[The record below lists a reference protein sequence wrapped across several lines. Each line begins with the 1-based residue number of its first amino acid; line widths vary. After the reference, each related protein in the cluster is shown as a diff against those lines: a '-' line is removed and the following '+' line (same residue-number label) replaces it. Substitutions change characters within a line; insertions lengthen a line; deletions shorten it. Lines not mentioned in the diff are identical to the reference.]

1 MSNNPFR
8 ELPSTNPYAPPAVPA
23 DSGSPG
29 NPLLFPAIVLLCLST
44 LFVLLIVASLPGQFV
59 RIRAIDTSTAEG
71 AGELVG
77 SIVSLA
83 VWPLMN
89 VAIGLGAVS
98 MLRLKNYHSAY
109 TAAILAIIPVCSPCF
124 VLGIPF
130 GIWALV
136 VLNRPELKQ
145 RFMTK

>member
-1 MSNNPFR
+1 M
-8 ELPSTNPYAPPAVPA
+8 
-23 DSGSPG
+23 
-29 NPLLFPAIVLLCLST
+29 LFPAIVLLSLST
-44 LFVLLIVASLPGQFV
+44 LFVLLIVASLPGQVV
-59 RIRAIDTSTAEG
+59 RIRAIDTSTAGG

-89 VAIGLGAVS
+89 VTVALGALS
-98 MLRLKNYHSAY
+98 MLRLKHYRSAC

-130 GIWALV
+130 GIWAI
-136 VLNRPELKQ
+136 VLLQRPEVKQ
-145 RFMTK
+145 RFVAK

>member
-1 MSNNPFR
+1 MSNHPFR
-8 ELPSTNPYAPPAVPA
+8 ELPSTNPYAPPTVPV
-23 DSGSPG
+23 DFGSPA
-29 NPLLFPAIVLLCLST
+29 NPLLFPATALLGLST
-44 LFVLLIVASLPGQFV
+44 LFVLLILASLPGQFV
-59 RIRAIDTSTAEG
+59 QIRAIDTSTAEG

-77 SIVSLA
+77 SIVSLV

-89 VAIGLGAVS
+89 VAVALGAVS
-98 MLRLKNYHSAY
+98 MLRLKNYSSAY
-109 TAAILAIIPVCSPCF
+109 TSAILAIIPVCSPCF

-136 VLNRPELKQ
+136 VLNRPEVKQ